1 MANYTFDNLISSTH
15 TEYINS
21 DFSDLKSIDK
31 YFLIDDI
38 LKNIL
43 FNMKKSK
50 INNVSIKKEDDYISL
65 FLNDK
70 KIYELEFNYN
80 LSNTDKFFI
89 NNTINYMYQ
98 YEYSLEDIDISI

>member
-38 LKNIL
+38 LNNIL

-98 YEYSLEDIDISI
+98 DEYSLEDIDISI

>member
-21 DFSDLKSIDK
+21 DFSDLKSTDK

-98 YEYSLEDIDISI
+98 DEYSLEDIDISI

>member
-43 FNMKKSK
+43 FN
-50 INNVSIKKEDDYISL
+50 NVDLTRS
-65 FLNDK
+65 
-70 KIYELEFNYN
+70 
-80 LSNTDKFFI
+80 
-89 NNTINYMYQ
+89 TIF
-98 YEYSLEDIDISI
+98 